1 VLVGGDGPTVLDR
14 VLAFGDAWFPNYR
27 GDETIF
33 DRIDE
38 LRSRADRP
46 IEVQMLSVPSD
57 PAVLERMERAG
68 VRRANHWL
76 PSGSRSTVEPALK
89 QWENAISQF
98 TGE

>member
-1 VLVGGDGPTVLDR
+1 
-14 VLAFGDAWFPNYR
+14 
-27 GDETIF
+27 
-33 DRIDE
+33 
-38 LRSRADRP
+38 
-46 IEVQMLSVPSD
+46 MLSVPSD